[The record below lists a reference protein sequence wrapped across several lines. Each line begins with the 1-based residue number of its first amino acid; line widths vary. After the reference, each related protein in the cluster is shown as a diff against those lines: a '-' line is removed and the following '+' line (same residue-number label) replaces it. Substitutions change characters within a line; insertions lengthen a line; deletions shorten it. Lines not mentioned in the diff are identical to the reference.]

1 MWQGNES
8 PADVL
13 DMIRDKEAEV
23 TRQLVAAREAT
34 AKEVSEA
41 RLQIQERLSQA
52 EEQGLREGQAERQC
66 ILDEADAEA
75 QQMIAQAEAEA
86 ATIRQQAPAK
96 MEAAVK
102 LALDIVVGPHIVA
115 QRGSIKE
122 KQEK

>member
-1 MWQGNES
+1 MWQENES
-8 PADVL
+8 PAAVL
-13 DMIRDKEAEV
+13 DMIRNKEAEV
-23 TRQLVAAREAT
+23 TRQLVAAREAA
-34 AKEVSEA
+34 AKEVAEA
-41 RLQIQERLSQA
+41 RLQVQKRLSQA
-52 EEQGLREGQAERQC
+52 EERGLREGQVERQR

-102 LALDIVVGPHIVA
+102 LALDIAIGPQVVT
-115 QRGSIKE
+115 QRNAAKE